1 MNLLN
6 HILTFFAMSAFAF
19 STAFAQS
26 GNVTVASD
34 KSLTADFSQFKS
46 FDFAKQLA
54 DDKIQI
60 FFLDDLVL
68 KGKVKEAVQYELE
81 ARGYDQT
88 SNNPDLIVNFQ
99 ILDES
104 TEFTGYTGVY
114 RDENYWTADEMRK
127 DIIGLVPEAEVR
139 TSDNART
146 YQLKEGTLMVHLV
159 DAESGELIW
168 QGYASGILDNKN
180 RIGEDDKVKEAVSLI
195 FQTYDWRA
203 DDVSVNN

>member
-1 MNLLN
+1 
-6 HILTFFAMSAFAF
+6 
-19 STAFAQS
+19 
-26 GNVTVASD
+26 
-34 KSLTADFSQFKS
+34 
-46 FDFAKQLA
+46 
-54 DDKIQI
+54 
-60 FFLDDLVL
+60 
-68 KGKVKEAVQYELE
+68 
-81 ARGYDQT
+81 
-88 SNNPDLIVNFQ
+88 
-99 ILDES
+99 
-104 TEFTGYTGVY
+104 
-114 RDENYWTADEMRK
+114 MRK
-127 DIIGLVPEAEVR
+127 DIIGLVPEAEIR